1 MIKIK
6 INEKDE
12 YINNNIRC
20 RNYSVLETIVL
31 LDLAL
36 DILREDFKI
45 KNDDIVS
52 LLKEYRST
60 MKGVD
65 KWLIHKI

>member
-12 YINNNIRC
+12 YIDNSISC
-20 RNYSVLETIVL
+20 RNYSVLESIVL

-36 DILREDFKI
+36 DILRKDFKI
-45 KNDDIVS
+45 KNDDILS
-52 LLKEYRST
+52 LLNEYRST

-65 KWLIHKI
+65 K

>member
-12 YINNNIRC
+12 YINNSIRC

-45 KNDDIVS
+45 KNDDIAS

-65 KWLIHKI
+65 K